1 MASSN
6 GPQFVKRGRLLPR
19 DRVKDFRAAHR
30 DFDRSGRLDRSA
42 AFDDGSLDRG
52 VEPQSG
58 WMGGLRVICYSIR

>member
-1 MASSN
+1 
-6 GPQFVKRGRLLPR
+6 LLPR